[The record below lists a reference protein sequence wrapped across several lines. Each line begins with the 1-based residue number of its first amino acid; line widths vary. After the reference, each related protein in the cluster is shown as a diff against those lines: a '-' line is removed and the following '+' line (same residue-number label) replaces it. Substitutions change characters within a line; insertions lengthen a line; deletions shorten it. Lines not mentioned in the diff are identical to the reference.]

1 MIEIKGLT
9 KRYGEKTVFN
19 DLSFGIEENKCTA
32 FSGESGIGKTTLLRC
47 IAGLEK
53 PDAGTVSGIFGKK
66 ASFVFQE
73 NRLIGHLSALDNILC
88 VVPDKQRAEY
98 FLGRVGL
105 ADESGKKADEL
116 SGGMKRRLAIARA
129 LSAGGELYFL
139 DEPLREL
146 DEETEE
152 KILTLLKEELAGKT
166 TLLITHDSAHTAA
179 LADNVLFFT
188 GTPMCLK

>member
-9 KRYGEKTVFN
+9 KRYGEKTIFEN
-19 DLSFGIEENKCTA
+19 LSFSIEENKCTA

-47 IAGLEK
+47 IAGLER
-53 PDAGTVSGIFGKK
+53 PDAGSVNGISGKK

-73 NRLIGHLSALDNILC
+73 NRLIGHLSTLDNILC
-88 VVPDKQRAEY
+88 VAPDRQRAEF
-98 FLGRVGL
+98 FLERVGL
-105 ADESGKKADEL
+105 AAESEKKADEL

-129 LSAGGELYFL
+129 LSADGDLYFL

-146 DEETEE
+146 DEGTEE
-152 KILTLLKEELAGKT
+152 KILALLKEELAGKT
-166 TLLITHDSAHTAA
+166 TFLITHDSAHTAA

-188 GTPMCLK
+188 GTPMRLK